1 VKNCPKKVPARRKKY
16 EQGIFRQTPPENSCG
31 FNQRDGAEPPNQPVT
46 QQQRDVDGVM
56 KQHDITGWLKN
67 RRGGTFTNTR
77 AGGGYYEDPTTQGDV
92 KGVMKIHDITGW
104 IKLWGEGILLIV
116 LGMGMSSHEKGLM
129 KLHDLTG
136 WLKLAM
142 PNNKKEEGVRWNL
155 LCWMNWLWFTHSVW
169 LSVKVAMF

>member
-1 VKNCPKKVPARRKKY
+1 
-16 EQGIFRQTPPENSCG
+16 
-31 FNQRDGAEPPNQPVT
+31 
-46 QQQRDVDGVM
+46 M

-142 PNNKKEEGVRWNL
+142 PNNKNEEGVRWNL